1 MKLIKK
7 LYINGEPV
15 EFSDDDIRLF
25 AMRSGIAS
33 FTVQSKESLTGL
45 VQFVL
50 GYEGRKT
57 YNYFFG
63 YITDSIKQ
71 NKDIQLI
78 KCDELIGALKS
89 YFPITLENVTF
100 KEIIAYFAEET
111 GLSFIVPDK
120 AYSKIKV
127 SQFYNI
133 GSGYHALDALGE
145 IFKIDDYV
153 WYQQGDGKVFAGS
166 WSDSYFANKDLPID
180 STLFDDFKSTN
191 SAKIVI
197 QPYLRPFVSLNGKR
211 VKSVQMIDVFQVIKC
226 VKQ

>member
-25 AMRSGIAS
+25 SMRSGKAS
-33 FTVQSKESLTGL
+33 FTVFSSEPLTGI

-71 NKDIQLI
+71 NKDIQII

-89 YFPITLENVTF
+89 YFPITLENVTL
-100 KEIIAYFAEET
+100 KEIIAYCAEET

-120 AYSKIKV
+120 AYSKTKV

-133 GSGYHALDALGE
+133 ASGYNALDSLGE
-145 IFKIDDYV
+145 IFNIDDYV

-166 WSDSYFANKDLPID
+166 WNDSYFANKELPID
-180 STLFDDFKSTN
+180 STLFDDFTSTN
-191 SAKIVI
+191 SAKIAV
-197 QPYLRPFVSLNGKR
+197 QPYLRPLVSLNGQR
-211 VKSVQMIDVFQVIKC
+211 VNSVQMIDVFQVIKC
-226 VKQ
+226 VKR